1 MSTAIKAIQN
11 LLGLKNKDGFN
22 QIVNT
27 NSVLFSSFG
36 NDIHASDI
44 VRTAVHRV
52 AEEVSKCQIKSV
64 VEKYNPHTV
73 VTQDDSINDVFSGR
87 VNPLCDL
94 KDFLYKVAWLT
105 IINKNCFIYWA
116 YDEEPIGGG
125 YVKRVTRGFYPIEN
139 ATINLYS
146 TDDELRI
153 ELTSSDGTVYDLP
166 YSDVIHIRHNYGQ
179 NAYLGG
185 DGGGRS
191 DYRSL
196 LGNLQ
201 TIHVIKESIPK
212 TLKASLSMK
221 GLLSMKT
228 VADIYKKKV
237 TREELEKHLLSSDN
251 GIIVTD
257 YEADF
262 TPISINPTD
271 IPSNIFSFVRDEILS
286 PFGVSVPIYLGKYTD
301 EEFTAF
307 YQTAVEG
314 LLYSITSAMKVTLFT
329 PRQISFGHTIKSYD
343 KLVQSLSFARR
354 VEICEMTKEDGL
366 LNRSERR
373 ELLGY
378 EPDDQPTRVSLNFID
393 ANIANEY
400 QTQSLTQ
407 SIKTTGNTPKE
418 E

>member
-1 MSTAIKAIQN
+1 LSTAIKAIKN
-11 LLGLKNKDGFN
+11 LLGLGNKNGFN

-44 VRTAVHRV
+44 VRTAIHRV

-64 VEKYNPHTV
+64 VERYNPHTV
-73 VTQDDSINDVFSGR
+73 ETQDDSINAVFSGR
-87 VNPLCDL
+87 VNPLCNL
-94 KDFLYKVAWLT
+94 KDFLYKIAWLT
-105 IINKNCFIYWA
+105 VVNKNCFIYWA

-139 ATINLYS
+139 ATVNLYS
-146 TDDELRI
+146 TNNELRI
-153 ELTSSDGTVYDLP
+153 ELTTNDGMVYDLP
-166 YSDVIHIRHNYGQ
+166 YDDIIHIRHNYGQ

-185 DGGGRS
+185 DGGGRA
-191 DYRSL
+191 DYRAL
-196 LGNLQ
+196 IGNLQ
-201 TIHVIKESIPK
+201 TIHVMKESIPK

-228 VADIYKKKV
+228 VAEIDKKEV
-237 TREELEKHLLSSDN
+237 TREELEKHLLSSEN

-262 TPISINPTD
+262 TPLNISASD
-271 IPSNIFSFVRDEILS
+271 IPSNIFSFVCDEILS
-286 PFGVSVPIYLGKYTD
+286 PFGVSVPIYIGKYTD

-314 LLYSITSAMKVTLFT
+314 LLYSIAESFKVTLFT
-329 PRQISFGHTIKSYD
+329 PRQIAYGHTIKTYD

-354 VEICEMTKEDGL
+354 VEICEMTKDDGL

-393 ANIANEY
+393 ASIANEY
-400 QTQSLTQ
+400 QTQALTAKK
-407 SIKTTGNTPKE
+407 SKE